1 MYVSKHMG
9 AGEPM
14 DEPQTIKKP
23 VKPSSRSAEGEVVP
37 LQAIQQAISSI
48 QFGVV
53 QITIQDGR
61 VVQIDK
67 TEKIR
72 LV

>member
-1 MYVSKHMG
+1 MSEVQTTRKATQSDARPADSK
-9 AGEPM
+9 AL
-14 DEPQTIKKP
+14 
-23 VKPSSRSAEGEVVP
+23 P
-37 LQAIQQAISSI
+37 LQAIQQAVSSI
-48 QFGVV
+48 QFGIV

>member
-1 MYVSKHMG
+1 
-9 AGEPM
+9 M
-14 DEPQTIKKP
+14 DEPQRIQKP
-23 VKPSSRSAEGEVVP
+23 TPSPARPAEDKMLP
-37 LQAIQQAISSI
+37 LQAIQQAVSSI
-48 QFGVV
+48 RFGVV

>member
-1 MYVSKHMG
+1 
-9 AGEPM
+9 M
-14 DEPQTIKKP
+14 DEPQTIHKP
-23 VKPSSRSAEGEVVP
+23 TPSPARPAEDKMLP
-37 LQAIQQAISSI
+37 LQAIQQAVSSI
-48 QFGVV
+48 RFGVV